1 MTDASSSNVRT
12 PLDFTKWLRSRGM
25 NPSRRRPLG
34 RQTRAAAEADRVGA
48 VMKGDYLFSD
58 LPRELFARELRSGHA
73 DGHRVLGSAKR
84 RRVHRDREGRDD
96 SAGD

>member
-34 RQTRAAAEADRVGA
+34 RQTVLWIEYRDYLTRTVGAEKAEVWFTKRAQPAEAAEKDPQA
-48 VMKGDYLFSD
+48 
-58 LPRELFARELRSGHA
+58 E
-73 DGHRVLGSAKR
+73 
-84 RRVHRDREGRDD
+84 
-96 SAGD
+96 